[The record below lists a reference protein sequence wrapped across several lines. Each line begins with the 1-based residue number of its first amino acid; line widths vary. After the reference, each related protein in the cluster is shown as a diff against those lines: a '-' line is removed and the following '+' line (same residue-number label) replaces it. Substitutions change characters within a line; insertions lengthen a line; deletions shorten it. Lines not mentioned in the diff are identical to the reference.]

1 MLVTVSTLECVT
13 LANCTLVTVSTI
25 VVLSVVLLYRYIST
39 VVGRSPLEILDTCR
53 IIKNDYVFSFPSV
66 MTIIHNSLTLI
77 IMDSFSSLIILTLTG
92 IYTLTPGAVG
102 IGEGIM
108 KLNYSIIHT

>member
-39 VVGRSPLEILDTCR
+39 VVGRLPLEILDTFRNTNGSKIQCFD
-53 IIKNDYVFSFPSV
+53 KSQ
-66 MTIIHNSLTLI
+66 
-77 IMDSFSSLIILTLTG
+77 
-92 IYTLTPGAVG
+92 YTHINKHGQL
-102 IGEGIM
+102 
-108 KLNYSIIHT
+108 